1 MVKRYQGKTD
11 IPLTPRGIRQAKAD
25 ARVLAAYHP
34 SRLYTSTLRR
44 AKETGREIET
54 RLRLHAVRDAR
65 LNELDFGDW
74 EGENYRHLAEEA
86 GPEFKKWREGTLI
99 KPPRGESVAA
109 LSRRV
114 NQFFKEILRRHT
126 AETVAVVSHGGPI
139 KVFLFS
145 VLKTNRA
152 SIWSFR
158 IDPGSITLIE
168 GDSRL
173 LQIAWTNRMDHLP
186 SS

>member
-11 IPLTPRGIRQAKAD
+11 IALTPTGIRQAKAV
-25 ARVLAAYHP
+25 ARALMSYHP
-34 SRLYTSTLRR
+34 NRLYTSTLRR
-44 AKETGREIET
+44 AKETGREIER
-54 RLRLHAVRDAR
+54 RLKLRAIHDAR

-86 GPEFKKWREGTLI
+86 GSEFKKWREGRLTQ
-99 KPPRGESVAA
+99 PPGGESVAA

-114 NQFFKEILRRHT
+114 SQFFKEILRRHT
-126 AETVAVVSHGGPI
+126 DETIAVVSHGGPI

-145 VLKTNRA
+145 VLKTKRA
-152 SIWSFR
+152 SVWSFR

-168 GDSRL
+168 GDTRL
-173 LQIAWTNRMDHLP
+173 LQIICTNRLDHLP
-186 SS
+186 S